1 MRKLARLRKLAHYRD
16 ARPDRLQGSRGL
28 GNARASLAVGALIG
42 MLVLATG
49 GCGGDDGGGSASGGA
64 TTTAAPA
71 TTSAP
76 ATTAGGGGGE
86 NEIQLAA
93 QGFKWSTTDLQLTSG
108 TSYTVEVRNQDGA
121 KHNFTFEQA
130 GANQDVEANED
141 AKVTFTAPAAGSY
154 EFFCKYH
161 PQAMRGTVTVT

>member
-1 MRKLARLRKLAHYRD
+1 MRSLAR
-16 ARPDRLQGSRGL
+16 
-28 GNARASLAVGALIG
+28 LAVGALIG
-42 MLVLATG
+42 VLVLATS
-49 GCGGDDGGGSASGGA
+49 GCGGDDGGGSAGGGA

-76 ATTAGGGGGE
+76 AAGGD
-86 NEIQLAA
+86 NEIQLTA

-108 TSYTVEVRNQDGA
+108 TGYTVEVRNQDGA

-141 AKVTFTAPAAGSY
+141 VKVTFTAPAAGSY

-161 PQAMRGTVTVT
+161 QQAMQGTVTVT

>member
-1 MRKLARLRKLAHYRD
+1 MRSLAR
-16 ARPDRLQGSRGL
+16 
-28 GNARASLAVGALIG
+28 LAVGALIG
-42 MLVLATG
+42 VLVLATA
-49 GCGGDDGGGSASGGA
+49 GCGGDDGGGSAGGGA

-76 ATTAGGGGGE
+76 AAGGD
-86 NEIQLAA
+86 NEIQLTA

-108 TSYTVEVRNQDGA
+108 TGYTVEVRNQDGA
-121 KHNFTFEQA
+121 EHNFTFEQA

-141 AKVTFTAPAAGSY
+141 VKVTFTAPAAGSY